1 MLLDF
6 PFSSLIQSPVLP
18 CVLEEPGPG
27 TRTRPVRPCC
37 ACCPYDAGCRA
48 ALVSF
53 QSCLL
58 KRRKHCVHAPV
69 SARPFAVSFL
79 RAGVA
84 SGVERILPASRP
96 PVASVSRS
104 AGDRRSVVFLRVH
117 FGSPVCDRFFLGCC
131 HPTAFWGPWFLG
143 SRPSGCCPS
152 RACDARPPS
161 RLPSSWF
168 SPTSSRA
175 VMCSGVSLCVHR
187 PSDR

>member
-1 MLLDF
+1 M
-6 PFSSLIQSPVLP
+6 
-18 CVLEEPGPG
+18 CARGAGPRDPH
-27 TRTRPVRPCC
+27 TPLRPCC
-37 ACCPYDAGCRA
+37 ACCPYNAGVQGRA
-48 ALVSF
+48 GFIPVLS
-53 QSCLL
+53 SEEL
-58 KRRKHCVHAPV
+58 KGRKHCVHAPV

-104 AGDRRSVVFLRVH
+104 AGGRRSVVFLRVH